1 MTLRECCDWCADKWN
16 QAIEAG
22 DEAAA
27 NAYQQLYALWE
38 QRFKE
43 AQSGAT

>member
-1 MTLRECCDWCADKWN
+1 MTLRECCDWCAAKWN

-27 NAYQQLYALWE
+27 NAIVRAVGAAL
-38 QRFKE
+38 
-43 AQSGAT
+43 